1 MKAIIHTPTSALS
14 DSLDFYT
21 KLNYDVVS
29 TENPTFVSDGAV
41 LIEINPDRFAR
52 PGVKLFK
59 SSWSKEIEALKKF
72 TSIFE
77 IENGHLLNDG
87 NGCWIYLIEGD
98 LNFEHQL
105 SGKSKGFSG
114 NFSGISMESADM
126 ERSLQIW
133 KALGYKISM
142 GDKEQGFVGM
152 SQEGSFS
159 VNLMKPLTCPHL
171 FFNPSMNF
179 FNGKENLALIEK
191 IRKAG
196 VPIAEEITH
205 FNDRGE
211 VDNIILRDPGGYG
224 FFVYND

>member
-1 MKAIIHTPTSALS
+1 MQAFIHTPTNALS
-14 DSLDFYT
+14 ESIDFYT
-21 KLNYDVVS
+21 RLNYEVVS
-29 TENPTFVSDGAV
+29 KENPTIVSDGSV

-59 SSWSKEIEALKKF
+59 SSWSKEIEALKKL
-72 TSIFE
+72 TNVYE

-87 NGCWIYLIEGD
+87 NGCWIYLKAGD
-98 LNFEHQL
+98 LNLKHEL
-105 SGKSKGFSG
+105 TGESKGFSG

-133 KALGYKISM
+133 KVLGYQISM
-142 GDKEQGFVGM
+142 GEPGQGFVGM

-179 FNGKENLALIEK
+179 FNGKENVALIEK

-196 VPIAEEITH
+196 VPIAEEITY

-211 VDNIILRDPGGYG
+211 VDNIIIRDPGGYG
-224 FFVYND
+224 FFIYND